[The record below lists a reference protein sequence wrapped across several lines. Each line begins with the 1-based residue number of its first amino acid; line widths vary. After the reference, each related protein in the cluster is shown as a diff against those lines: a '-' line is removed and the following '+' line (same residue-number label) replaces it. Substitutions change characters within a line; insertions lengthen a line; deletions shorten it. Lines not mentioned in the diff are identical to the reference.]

1 MFGSSLDRKY
11 FRYVVVSVLS
21 VAVGQSLLFLFFEIF
36 GLAALLS
43 NFLCV
48 ALSTIPNYILNR
60 IWVWEKSGP
69 HDFKREIFP
78 YWIIAFMGLGLSS
91 LFVFLANRL
100 WSSWYVVN
108 GANMAAYGVLWVLK
122 FIILDRYLFN
132 PTFSKRNINI
142 RS

>member
-1 MFGSSLDRKY
+1 MFDSPLDRKH

-21 VAVGQSLLFLFFEIF
+21 VVIGQSLLFLFFEIV

-48 ALSTIPNYILNR
+48 ALSTVPNYILNR
-60 IWVWEKSGP
+60 FWVWGKSGP
-69 HDFKREIFP
+69 HDLKREVLP

-91 LFVFLANRL
+91 LFVFLANFF

-108 GANMAAYGVLWVLK
+108 GANMTAYGVLWVLK

-132 PTFSKRNINI
+132 PNFSKKHLNI
-142 RS
+142 RR